1 MRPSEV
7 KEVISRDEW
16 LDLRRKMLCG
26 GKKRKVLVPS
36 SFPQSCFIIPLSL
49 AVEKKSWKREKA
61 RRIFGKE
68 SW

>member
-1 MRPSEV
+1 MNGLTSGEKCSAV
-7 KEVISRDEW
+7 E
-16 LDLRRKMLCG
+16 
-26 GKKRKVLVPS
+26 KKRKVLVPS